1 MKITIVAS
9 GTRGDVQPYV
19 ALGQGLHA
27 AGHQVR
33 VLSTG
38 DFESLAKDAGLEF
51 ISTGMSIEQMLQN
64 PEWRQVT
71 ESGNFLKVIGKMNA
85 EMKRRAEDF
94 AREMPSAIE
103 GSDLLVTGMGGMGGA
118 FSIAE
123 KLNIPIQLAYL
134 FPFTPTRAF
143 PAPLF
148 PRLPLG
154 QVLNPL
160 SFQVLRQVFWQ
171 STRIADVETRKRIGL
186 PKASFWGP
194 YGALDRRRVP
204 TIYGYSRHVL
214 PDAPD
219 WGDHIQVTGF
229 WFLEAA
235 ADWTPPSSL
244 VDFLKVGPPPVY
256 IGFGSM
262 GSRNPEEAT
271 RLTLKAVE
279 LSGQRAVLASG
290 WGGLSSAD
298 LPDQVYMLSSVPHSW
313 LFPQMAAVVHHG
325 GVGTTAAGL
334 RAGVPSIVV
343 PFMADQPYW
352 GQRVHDLGVGPA
364 PIPRKR
370 LTAENLAA
378 AITQAVSDAG
388 MRQRAAAL
396 GEQIRSEDGIRAAVQ
411 MIERHHHPA

>member
-9 GTRGDVQPYV
+9 GSRGDVQPYV
-19 ALGQGLHA
+19 ALGKGLRE
-27 AGHQVR
+27 AGHEVR
-33 VLSTG
+33 LLSTQ
-38 DFESLAKDAGLEF
+38 DFEALVTGAGLEF
-51 ISTGMSIEQMLQN
+51 MSTGTSIEQMLQN

-71 ESGNFLKVIGKMNA
+71 ESGNFLKLIGKMNE
-85 EMKRRAEDF
+85 EMKHRAEDF
-94 AREMPSAIE
+94 AREMPAAIE
-103 GSDLLVTGMGGMGGA
+103 GSDLVITGMGGMGGA

-123 KLNIPIQLAYL
+123 KLNIPVILAYL

-171 STRIADVETRKRIGL
+171 STRTADVHARKRLGL

-219 WGDHIQVTGF
+219 WGDHIRVTGF
-229 WFLEAA
+229 WFLEPAP
-235 ADWTPPSSL
+235 DWTPPDGL
-244 VDFLKVGPPPVY
+244 TDFLQAGPPPVY

-271 RLTLKAVE
+271 QLTLKAVD

-313 LFPQMAAVVHHG
+313 LFPQTAAVVHHG

-352 GQRVHDLGVGPA
+352 GQRVHNLGVGPA
-364 PIPRKR
+364 YIPRKR
-370 LTAENLAA
+370 LTAEKLAA

-396 GEQIRSEDGIRAAVQ
+396 GEHIRAEDGIGQAVAAIQ
-411 MIERHHHPA
+411 QYHAH

>member
-1 MKITIVAS
+1 MKITIVTS
-9 GTRGDVQPYV
+9 GSRGDVQPYV
-19 ALGQGLHA
+19 ALGKGLGE
-27 AGHQVR
+27 AGHAVR
-33 VLSTG
+33 LLSTQ
-38 DFESLAKDAGLEF
+38 DFESLVMDARLEF
-51 ISTGMSIEQMLQN
+51 ISTGTSIEQMLQN

-71 ESGNFLKVIGKMNA
+71 ESGNFIKLIRKMNA
-85 EMKRRAEDF
+85 EMKHRAEDF

-103 GSDLLVTGMGGMGGA
+103 GSDLVITGMGGMGGA

-123 KLNIPIQLAYL
+123 KLNIPVMLAYL

-154 QVLNPL
+154 PVLNPL

-171 STRIADVETRKRIGL
+171 STRIADVHTRKRLGL

-214 PDAPD
+214 PDASD
-219 WGDHIQVTGF
+219 WGDHIRVTGF

-235 ADWTPPSSL
+235 ADWTPPSAL
-244 VDFLKVGPPPVY
+244 TDFLQAGPPPVY
-256 IGFGSM
+256 IGFGSV
-262 GSRNPEEAT
+262 GSRNPEETT

-290 WGGLSSAD
+290 WGGMSAAD
-298 LPDQVYMLSSVPHSW
+298 LPPNVHMLPSIPHSW

-334 RAGVPSIVV
+334 RAGVPSVV
-343 PFMADQPYW
+343 IPFMADQPYW

-364 PIPRKR
+364 YIPRKR
-370 LTAENLAA
+370 LTAEKLAA

-396 GEQIRSEDGIRAAVQ
+396 GERIRAEDGIRRAVAAVEQ
-411 MIERHHHPA
+411 YRHLN